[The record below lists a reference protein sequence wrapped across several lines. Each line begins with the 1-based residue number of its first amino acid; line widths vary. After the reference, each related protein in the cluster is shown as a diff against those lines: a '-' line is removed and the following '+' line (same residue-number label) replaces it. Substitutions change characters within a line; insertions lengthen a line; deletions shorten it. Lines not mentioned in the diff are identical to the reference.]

1 MKRIFLAALAAG
13 MTIAATGFAA
23 PPSSPFLLRHG
34 TIIDSAGGAGY
45 IAKPNGTIDAVDLAS
60 GRTLWTSADAALPLG
75 LDQNLLVAQVEEK
88 PRATEQFHLAILD
101 AAGGRKLSE
110 ATITLPGGVRALVA
124 DDKGTSFRATAER
137 EGALFLV
144 SWYYQENLVHA
155 LAPKPLDPTML
166 FFAGSARINPQTGK
180 IVTADGGQVT
190 DVPGRWK
197 MYGSPPAAPWQTG
210 SVSARTEGGRG
221 GPLTLKRTDA
231 AGRPLPDQALSKGAL
246 FAVASADQR
255 HLLASERVGDGTPDN
270 PEYRWVVFF
279 IDTAARTSEL
289 RSDVSATP
297 FFVFSDSLIFESRP
311 HGYLRAGVRVDEPLA
326 MQAVRLSTGVPQ
338 WKVELRD
345 LSDGGHRPP
354 AR

>member
-1 MKRIFLAALAAG
+1 MKRIFLATLAAG
-13 MTIAATGFAA
+13 MTIAPAGFAA

-34 TIIDSAGGAGY
+34 VIIDSAGGAGY
-45 IAKPNGTIDAVDLAS
+45 IAKPNSTIDAVDLAS
-60 GRTLWTSADAALPLG
+60 GRTLWTSAEGALPIG

-88 PRATEQFHLAILD
+88 PRATERFHLAILD
-101 AAGGRKLSE
+101 AAGGRRLSE
-110 ATITLPGGVRALVA
+110 ATITLPDGVRALVA
-124 DDKGTSFRATAER
+124 DDNGTSFRATAER

-144 SWYYQENLVHA
+144 SWYYRENLVHA
-155 LAPKPLDPTML
+155 IAPNPTDPMML
-166 FFAGSARINPQTGK
+166 FFAGSARINSQTGK
-180 IVTADGGQVT
+180 IVTSDGGQVT
-190 DVPGRWK
+190 DAPGRWNR
-197 MYGSPPAAPWQTG
+197 YGSPPAAPWQTG

-221 GPLTLKRTDA
+221 GPLTLKRADA
-231 AGRPLPDQALSKGAL
+231 AGKPLPDQVLSRQAL
-246 FAVASADQR
+246 FGVASADQH

-270 PEYRWVVFF
+270 PEYRWVVFS

-289 RSDVSATP
+289 RSEVSAAP

-311 HGYLRAGVRVDEPLA
+311 HGYLRAGVQVDEPLT

-345 LSDGGHRPP
+345 LSDRGHIPP